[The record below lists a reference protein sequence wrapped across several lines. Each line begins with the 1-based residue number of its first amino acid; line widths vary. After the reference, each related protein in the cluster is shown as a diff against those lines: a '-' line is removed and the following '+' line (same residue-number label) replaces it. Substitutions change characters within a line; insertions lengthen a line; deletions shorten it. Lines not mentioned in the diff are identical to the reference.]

1 MMSFIIR
8 VELLGSKL
16 SVESSTR
23 LKSVNNYLLYIG
35 MDSLIT
41 MNIYLLLVVIAPIAT
56 ITPFIFVFV
65 VLVLSFC
72 FSVQWLQ
79 TQPLMW
85 VGLKNKKIKNKIK

>member
-1 MMSFIIR
+1 MSFIIR

-23 LKSVNNYLLYIG
+23 LKSVNNYLLNIG

-56 ITPFIFVFV
+56 LTPFIFVFV
-65 VLVLSFC
+65 VLDLSFS

-85 VGLKNKKIKNKIK
+85 VGLKNKKIKNKMK

>member
-1 MMSFIIR
+1 MSFIIG

-23 LKSVNNYLLYIG
+23 LKSVSNYLLNIG

-65 VLVLSFC
+65 DLDLPFG

-79 TQPLMW
+79 TQPLRS
-85 VGLKNKKIKNKIK
+85 VGLKNKKIKK